1 MVIINYDYWKIIYYI
16 LRPIYEL
23 KMKGQIKLNDYLR
36 LRSESDLKEMV
47 TLKGEVSRIIGIYKK
62 NILKT
67 YF

>member
-1 MVIINYDYWKIIYYI
+1 
-16 LRPIYEL
+16 
-23 KMKGQIKLNDYLR
+23 MKGQIKLNDYLR
-36 LRSESDLKEMV
+36 LRNESDLKEMV